1 MSETATLFVGT
12 YSRKE
17 FFVDGQGKG
26 VYAFQFDLLTGAL
39 TPLGLQAETGINPAF
54 VCGTKTTLY
63 VINECDEPLKGA
75 ETAATDGAIAA
86 SSSLQETG
94 YVSALRIGENGHD
107 LTLLNQWE
115 TCGSFPC
122 HVSVNPDED
131 FLTVSNY
138 GGGSVAVFPINAD
151 GSLAPMSDLQQ
162 FSGASLVVPDRQD
175 GAHMHSTTWVP
186 HTNFAFSAD
195 LGNDRVVQFKLQK
208 EAKKLVSNSAF
219 ATRPGGSGPRHM
231 AIHTGLNVA
240 YVLDELS
247 STIGVHTYDAASGT
261 LSATA
266 IQDISTIPEDFTDVS
281 MPADIHLST
290 CGNFV
295 YASNRGHDS
304 ITAYRINHGHEDE
317 ADRGKLTLL
326 EIVSTRGKAPRN
338 FLIFRNFLFAAN
350 QDTNTIELFHIDAI
364 SGKLVFTGTS
374 VECPTPVSLFIPP
387 QYYVE
392 K

>member
-1 MSETATLFVGT
+1 MSETVTLFVGT

-39 TPLGLQAETGINPAF
+39 APLGLQAETGINPAF
-54 VCGTKTTLY
+54 VCGTKNTLY
-63 VINECDEPLKGA
+63 VINECDEPLKNA
-75 ETAATDGAIAA
+75 ETATIDGDNAA
-86 SSSLQETG
+86 SPSPQKTG

-115 TCGSFPC
+115 TRGSFPC
-122 HVSVNPDED
+122 HVSVNPSED

-151 GSLAPMSDLQQ
+151 GSLAPLSDLQQ

-175 GAHMHSTTWVP
+175 AAHMHSTTWVP
-186 HTNFAFSAD
+186 NTNYAFSAD
-195 LGNDRVVQFKLQK
+195 LGNDRIAQFELQK
-208 EAKKLVSNSAF
+208 ETKRLMLNATF

-231 AIHTGLNVA
+231 AIHSGLNVA

-247 STIGVHTYDAASGT
+247 STIGVHTYDAATGT
-261 LSATA
+261 LSTTA
-266 IQDISTIPEDFTDVS
+266 IQDISTIPEDFADVS

-290 CGNFV
+290 CCNFV

-304 ITAYRINHGHEDE
+304 IAVYRINHGHEDE
-317 ADRGKLTLL
+317 ADRGKLTLI
-326 EIVSTRGKAPRN
+326 EIASTRGKTPRN
-338 FLIFRNFLFAAN
+338 FLIFRNFLLAAN
-350 QDTNTIELFHIDAI
+350 QDTNTIEVFHIDAI
-364 SGKLVFTGTS
+364 SGKLAFTGTS
-374 VECPTPVSLFIPP
+374 AECPTPVSLFIPP
-387 QYYVE
+387 Q
-392 K
+392 